1 MMPIMVRTPPA
12 DKARSRIAANEGEM
26 NAADRIRGR
35 LTEAFTP
42 SELQVID
49 ESDRHKGHAGA
60 RPEGETH
67 FRVRIVAE
75 AFRGKNRVET
85 HRLVNAALGAE
96 FAGGLHALAIEAKAP
111 AEKRIANSE

>member
-1 MMPIMVRTPPA
+1 
-12 DKARSRIAANEGEM
+12 M

-35 LTEAFTP
+35 LTEAFAP

-96 FAGGLHALAIEAKAP
+96 FAGGLHALAIEAKAS
-111 AEKRIANSE
+111 AKRIAHSE